1 MQNLQAIHVD
11 WAYTK
16 RWIGGYR
23 VFWNF
28 SRAYVDTNR
37 CRHSGKTIK
46 WQVEGSELLSEAAM
60 RRQGILIVTAHMG
73 NYDLAAQY
81 FTDKLSKTM
90 HVVRAPERMEQMQ
103 SMRCQHKDAHVITH
117 YNLND
122 SSLGPRLARL
132 LMDGELVAVQADRV
146 VGDVSPMCIEVEQ
159 GLYMQIPRGPW
170 VLSCLKG
177 VSCIQATVTRI
188 GYYEYRIF
196 MKTMPQNET
205 IERSLAQQ
213 LWGRNGMFLNQ
224 FLSVF
229 PPVTRY
235 RHCHEILCHTVD
247 SRRAHAHC
255 GIDRSSPYHA
265 RVDCRWPLFSSLCMG
280 TGERWALGSQR
291 LLVRLSSGDWCDPSA
306 TTVRGSAAH
315 L

>member
-213 LWGRNGMFLNQ
+213 LWGSTIMQTVRQNWSQWYVFEPIFERISTSNQ
-224 FLSVF
+224 V
-229 PPVTRY
+229 
-235 RHCHEILCHTVD
+235 
-247 SRRAHAHC
+247 
-255 GIDRSSPYHA
+255 
-265 RVDCRWPLFSSLCMG
+265 SSL
-280 TGERWALGSQR
+280 S
-291 LLVRLSSGDWCDPSA
+291 
-306 TTVRGSAAH
+306 
-315 L
+315 

>member
-1 MQNLQAIHVD
+1 MRFVMRVLPACFDNIILGPVVVLVYLLAGSKRCVVMQNLQAIHVD

-213 LWGRNGMFLNQ
+213 LWGSTIMQTVRQNWSQWYVFEPIFERISTSNQ
-224 FLSVF
+224 V
-229 PPVTRY
+229 
-235 RHCHEILCHTVD
+235 
-247 SRRAHAHC
+247 
-255 GIDRSSPYHA
+255 
-265 RVDCRWPLFSSLCMG
+265 SSL
-280 TGERWALGSQR
+280 S
-291 LLVRLSSGDWCDPSA
+291 
-306 TTVRGSAAH
+306 
-315 L
+315 